1 MTDDTDEERAA
12 KPDDESADVFARH
25 ADVIRRNARLAER
38 RGLEH
43 LERGLLVSAIRSLQ
57 EAIELYT
64 GLNDQEHADSAKQYK
79 ALAMYEQGDVDRAV
93 AVWEG
98 LIDQGWD
105 RPTTWN
111 FLVRHYESRGDQE
124 AARRIYC
131 YLRRSGEAGS
141 GIFGDFGVPR
151 SRESGER
158 AKARGATL
166 LVADNDP
173 DVRHVLGRIL
183 ENQGYRVLYA
193 EDGESTLAV
202 LFETSPDLAFIDVY
216 MPRLSGLDVLYR
228 MRAEG
233 IRTPVIVMSGRP
245 HAPMVQDA
253 KTLGARFA
261 SKPFDFEELSTMV
274 AEVLAEVRR

>member
-1 MTDDTDEERAA
+1 MIDDTDEARAA
-12 KPDDESADVFARH
+12 KAREDREDVFSRH

-64 GLNDQEHADSAKQYK
+64 GLHDGLLADSAKQYK
-79 ALAMYEQGDVDRAV
+79 ALAMYEQGEVDKAV
-93 AVWEG
+93 AIWEG
-98 LIDQGWD
+98 LIARGWD
-105 RPTTWN
+105 RPTTLN
-111 FLVRHYESRGDQE
+111 FLVRHYESRGDRE
-124 AARRIYC
+124 AAQRIYG
-131 YLRRSGEAGS
+131 YLRRAKDAGS
-141 GIFGDFGVPR
+141 GIFADFGPPR
-151 SRESGER
+151 LEVAAEPARTGR
-158 AKARGATL
+158 AKL
-166 LVADNDP
+166 MVADNDP

-183 ENQGYRVLYA
+183 ENQGYPVVYA
-193 EDGESTLAV
+193 EDGERALEV

-261 SKPFDFEELSTMV
+261 SKPFNFEEISTMV

>member
-1 MTDDTDEERAA
+1 MIDDTDEELAA
-12 KPDDESADVFARH
+12 KARADREEVFARH

-57 EAIELYT
+57 EAVELYT
-64 GLNDQEHADSAKQYK
+64 GLHDEALADSAKQYK
-79 ALAMYEQGDVDRAV
+79 ALAMYEQGDVDTAV
-93 AVWEG
+93 AIWEG
-98 LIDQGWD
+98 MIARGWD
-105 RPTTWN
+105 RPTTLN
-111 FLVRHYESRGDQE
+111 FLVRHYESRGDRE
-124 AARRIYC
+124 AARRIYD
-131 YLRRSGEAGS
+131 YLRRAQETGS
-141 GIFGDFGVPR
+141 GIFADFGP
-151 SRESGER
+151 SRPKDSLAAEKGG
-158 AKARGATL
+158 KPKL
-166 LVADNDP
+166 MVADNDP

-183 ENQGYRVLYA
+183 ENQGYPVVYA
-193 EDGESTLAV
+193 EDGESALAV
-202 LFETSPDLAFIDVY
+202 LFETAPDLAFIDVY

-261 SKPFDFEELSTMV
+261 SKPFNFEELSTMV